1 MKADVT
7 SWASIILAAG
17 MGTRMR
23 SGIPKVMHCLL
34 GRPLIGYVLG
44 LLKDLDMASKVVV
57 IGHGS
62 DLVRDYLSGHEVE
75 LVMQTQQLGTGHA
88 VLCARPALK
97 EFCGKVL
104 ILCGDAPLLKRDTLV
119 SFMRAHEQSGKSLSI
134 LAAHLKDPT
143 GYGRVLRSV
152 SDRAEIQGIV
162 EDKDATEAERLLT
175 EVNTGTY
182 AVDSEFLFD
191 ALDSIECK
199 NAQGEYYLTDIV
211 GIAVSRGIPVGA
223 ISLATEDEVW
233 GVNSRMDLARAGD
246 IMLDRIRR
254 SWMETGVT
262 FELYKSV
269 YIEPGV
275 ILSRDVTIGPHV
287 VLMGRTRVGEGAKLG
302 AFSYLEGAEVPPGTR
317 VPPFS
322 KLINRAGQTRPW
334 D

>member
-1 MKADVT
+1 MK

-23 SGIPKVMHCLL
+23 SKIPKVMHYLL

-62 DLVRDYLSGHEVE
+62 DHVRDYLVGHEVE
-75 LVMQTQQLGTGHA
+75 LVIQKQQLGTGHA
-88 VLCARPALK
+88 VLCARSAL
-97 EFCGKVL
+97 ERFCGKIL
-104 ILCGDAPLLKRDTLV
+104 ILCGDMPLIKRETLI
-119 SFMRAHEQSGKSLSI
+119 SFMEAHERSGRSLSI
-134 LAAHLKDPT
+134 LTAHMKDPT

-162 EDKDATEAERLLT
+162 EEKDATEAERLVT

-211 GIAVSRGIPVGA
+211 GIAASRGVPVGA
-223 ISLATEDEVW
+223 VSVDSEIEVW
-233 GVNSRMDLARAGD
+233 GVNSREDLAKAED
-246 IMLDRIRR
+246 IMLDRIRKG
-254 SWMETGVT
+254 WMETGVT
-262 FELYKSV
+262 FELYRSV

-287 VLMGRTRVGEGAKLG
+287 VLRGGTRVGEGAKLG
-302 AFSYLEGAEVPPGTR
+302 AFSYLEGVEVPPGTWI
-317 VPPFS
+317 PPFS
-322 KLINRAGQTRPW
+322 KLINRAGQIRAR